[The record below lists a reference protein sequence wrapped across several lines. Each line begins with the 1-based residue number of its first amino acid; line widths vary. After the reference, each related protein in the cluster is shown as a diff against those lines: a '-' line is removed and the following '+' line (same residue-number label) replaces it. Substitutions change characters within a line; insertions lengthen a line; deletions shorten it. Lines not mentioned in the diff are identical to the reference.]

1 MDGKRILT
9 SLATVIKKYILLT
22 VNKGEVAVS
31 LFPQQSRENAGA
43 KQGAQNSFTFHPSQS
58 PPTHE

>member
-1 MDGKRILT
+1 MD
-9 SLATVIKKYILLT
+9 
-22 VNKGEVAVS
+22 VNNGEVAVG

-43 KQGAQNSFTFHPSQS
+43 KQGALKSFTFHPPQA